1 MAANNTTQINLT
13 SNTHTTMSTVPTTTA
28 AKKKRGPR
36 KDRSKS
42 KYSEEDF
49 RKMPRDQQFE
59 LAQKY
64 MMLGDDEFDD
74 GTFQISK
81 SQFCKVCNEL
91 GIKKET
97 SVIDTQAVKKA
108 SEGTVL
114 YIEHGKR
121 KTERNNWTY
130 SEGTSDKVDRLLGDI
145 PSTMERSKLIDKI
158 FNDALDQLLEEKGAG
173 RLYWDYKRTDE
184 KKKL

>member
-74 GTFQISK
+74 GTFQPDGN
-81 SQFCKVCNEL
+81 V
-91 GIKKET
+91 
-97 SVIDTQAVKKA
+97 TQQQAAKMIICAVGKKA
-108 SEGTVL
+108 EAESTRTVTL
-114 YIEHGKR
+114 K
-121 KTERNNWTY
+121 
-130 SEGTSDKVDRLLGDI
+130 SSC
-145 PSTMERSKLIDKI
+145 
-158 FNDALDQLLEEKGAG
+158 
-173 RLYWDYKRTDE
+173 
-184 KKKL
+184 